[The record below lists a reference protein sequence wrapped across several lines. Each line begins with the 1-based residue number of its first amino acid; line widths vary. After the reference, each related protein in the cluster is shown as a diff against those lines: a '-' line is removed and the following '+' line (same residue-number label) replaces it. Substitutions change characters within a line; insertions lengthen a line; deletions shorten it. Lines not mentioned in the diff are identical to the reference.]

1 MKSLTVKFLLI
12 LVVLLLVTGCSN
24 FQRLLKSP
32 EKQWTL
38 NPPEDSM
45 TDCDPLK
52 APKEGDDAGDV
63 AKGWGGQY
71 AVCQLKHEFLV
82 WYIREKQAERGKN

>member
-1 MKSLTVKFLLI
+1 
-12 LVVLLLVTGCSN
+12 
-24 FQRLLKSP
+24 
-32 EKQWTL
+32 
-38 NPPEDSM
+38 M

-82 WYIREKQAERGKN
+82 WYIKEKQAERGKK